1 MASTAGSRKFG
12 TLAAVVLA
20 GGRASRLGGADKP
33 GVEIL
38 GRTMLASVVSAA
50 IGAGACRVVIVGPPR
65 PELVAELLDGGP
77 QPAGAADV
85 SIEFT
90 SEQPPGAG
98 PVPALRAGLDPITQP
113 RLVLLAADRPF
124 LRDSH
129 LRALLAA
136 GAGAD

>member
-1 MASTAGSRKFG
+1 MASPAGSRKSG
-12 TLAAVVLA
+12 NLAAVAVA
-20 GGRASRLGGADKP
+20 GGRAGRLGGAVKP

-50 IGAGACRVVIVGPPR
+50 IGAGACLVVIVGPPR

-77 QPAGAADV
+77 QPAGAAGV

-98 PVPALRAGLDPITQP
+98 PVPAPRAGLDPITHP
-113 RLVLLAADRPF
+113 PLGLLAPAPPF
-124 LRDSH
+124 
-129 LRALLAA
+129 
-136 GAGAD
+136 